1 MAAFSPAFPPQDL
14 IIRRSTDAKLNKS
27 DTLLLPPALSHAYQ
41 EWWERRSTFPKTFVE
56 VTFTPSSGAAPRR
69 TFCWVDFG
77 APSSPEGTITVPSWV
92 LQNLGSPSGCQGTRC
107 IPQCDSSCD
116 LHPCAPHPNA
126 PCSGRL
132 PEGATVSIAHVQLPT
147 ARAIVLTPLCREWER
162 AGSADT
168 LALAMQSGHRNCVVA
183 GQVLMVV
190 TRDGRVWHFRVGSVA
205 AVSDGQA
212 GGGGG
217 GGGGEEVRAVSLW
230 DMPGGSCNPEM
241 VFVQLD
247 QRAYDSMD
255 AGVHA
260 ATALPPG
267 AAKIPTLLVRA
278 HPLCAPT
285 AAHCVLPPHSPPP
298 FLPCSTRSSLGQPC
312 TRVRSGPP
320 SPTLQARKWAMGR
333 TPAATTPPS

>member
-1 MAAFSPAFPPQDL
+1 MADFSPAFPPQDL
-14 IIRRSTDAKLNKS
+14 VIRRSTDAKLNRS

-41 EWWERRSTFPKTFVE
+41 EWWEHRSTFPKTFVQ
-56 VTFTPSSGAAPRR
+56 VTFTPSGGAAPRS

-77 APSSPEGTITVPSWV
+77 APSSPEGTVTVPSWV
-92 LQNLGSPSGCQGTRC
+92 LQNLGSPPGCQGTRC
-107 IPQCDSSCD
+107 IPPCGPSCD

-126 PCSGRL
+126 PCGGRL

-147 ARAIVLTPLCREWER
+147 ARAIALTPLCREWER

-190 TRDGRVWHFRVGSVA
+190 ARDGRVWHFRVGSVD
-205 AVSDGQA
+205 AVGEGRNA

-217 GGGGEEVRAVSLW
+217 GEVAAVSLW
-230 DMPGGSCNPEM
+230 DMPGASCNPEM

-247 QRAYDSMD
+247 QRAYDPMD

-260 ATALPPG
+260 ASALPPG

-278 HPLCAPT
+278 RSPTRCSRTLPSAPHPYS
-285 AAHCVLPPHSPPP
+285 LPHPPP
-298 FLPCSTRSSLGQPC
+298 PAVQGA
-312 TRVRSGPP
+312 P
-320 SPTLQARKWAMGR
+320 SAH
-333 TPAATTPPS
+333 PAPA